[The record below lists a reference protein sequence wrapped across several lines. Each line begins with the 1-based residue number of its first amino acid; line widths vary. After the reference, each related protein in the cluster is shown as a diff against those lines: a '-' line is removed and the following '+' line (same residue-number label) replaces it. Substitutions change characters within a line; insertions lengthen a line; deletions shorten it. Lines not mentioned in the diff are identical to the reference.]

1 MANWQLW
8 GSFLLKIKIEQKR
21 ELDIFLF
28 KRENSSKAFKK
39 LLGHLTWESAVKTIH
54 SKRVKKNILIM
65 YFPTNIFSWFISLLK
80 DCRFNWNNTIVH
92 YVKSVR
98 IRSYL
103 GPHFSRI
110 FPHSDWIGRNTEYL
124 SVFSPNAGKCRKNAD
139 QNNSE
144 YRHFSRSGYF
154 SFTSLKR
161 SKSACKKYFFD
172 YWQLELVAFTL
183 FIGLTLIF
191 IWA

>member
-1 MANWQLW
+1 
-8 GSFLLKIKIEQKR
+8 
-21 ELDIFLF
+21 
-28 KRENSSKAFKK
+28 
-39 LLGHLTWESAVKTIH
+39 
-54 SKRVKKNILIM
+54 M

-80 DCRFNWNNTIVH
+80 DCRFNWNNIIVH

-124 SVFSPNAGKCRKNAD
+124 SVFCPNAGKCRKNAD

-144 YRHFSRSGYF
+144 YVLFLRSEGWSFSGD
-154 SFTSLKR
+154 
-161 SKSACKKYFFD
+161 KSESEIEDFV
-172 YWQLELVAFTL
+172 WQLSPGEKYPSDERKIFCGVRVETKRITDQLHKTWCK
-183 FIGLTLIF
+183 INQNPIRGGKNTGSQLIF
-191 IWA
+191 HNKCEKGNFLHFFQTQ